1 MNKRKPIKEE
11 HVLILDYLAHG
22 YVTGKRRRSKPV
34 AHGIGTK
41 GFTLLELTPKKDVF
55 LQPLDKVYIGNKERE
70 KIHHIVGKIDYEKL
84 TSTGKAELEH
94 ALKTIVHEQEERF
107 VNFFNKAQP
116 LNTRTHIIEMLPGV
130 GKKHLQVL
138 IDERRIT
145 PFESFKDIKSRVKM
159 MPDPDKVI
167 VKRILAELQGK
178 EKHDLFV
185 GR

>member
-1 MNKRKPIKEE
+1 MKNRKVVKEE
-11 HVLILDYLAHG
+11 YVLVLDYLAHG
-22 YVTGKRRRSKPV
+22 YLNQSGGRNKPV
-34 AHGIGTK
+34 VQGIGTK
-41 GFTLLELTPKKDVF
+41 AFTLLELTPKKDVF

-70 KIHHIVGKIDYEKL
+70 KIHHIKGKLEYNKL
-84 TSTGKAELEH
+84 SSTGKAELEH
-94 ALKTIVHEQEERF
+94 ALKQIVLEQEERF

-138 IDERRIT
+138 VEERRIKD
-145 PFESFKDIKSRVKM
+145 FESFADIKNRVKM
-159 MPDPDKVI
+159 MPNPEKVV